1 MTTYIFVVEQN
12 SDIGQLDKLLWT
24 TLERIINIQNIT
36 PSHPV
41 QVKLNVNIDVTPLS
55 PWCWHSDQPSIDT
68 LFSFP
73 NPCPESLQGKHTDD
87 KGLGPII
94 TIIRAQPDKQT
105 VTRQPVLLLG
115 LTCHTTT
122 VFAQL
127 KLDCYSMRKF
137 KVLFLLF
144 NYSAV
149 LHFGFSESYSTRT
162 HYSSLKRGFLPIKL
176 SKQNTHSPASWMP
189 SLSVVTGDGWR
200 VTGPGGWQTRARGA
214 ADTRGIIGGVTTL
227 TLVTTIYS
235 TSTIQ
240 HHSNDLM

>member
-1 MTTYIFVVEQN
+1 MNSVRILIARTKRMLVVQFQSIKEVNTEHQSGKCNWFSFWTEWVLIPHIYYDNLHFVVEQN

-144 NYSAV
+144 NYFA
-149 LHFGFSESYSTRT
+149 LWIF
-162 HYSSLKRGFLPIKL
+162 
-176 SKQNTHSPASWMP
+176 
-189 SLSVVTGDGWR
+189 R
-200 VTGPGGWQTRARGA
+200 V
-214 ADTRGIIGGVTTL
+214 I
-227 TLVTTIYS
+227 
-235 TSTIQ
+235 
-240 HHSNDLM
+240 